1 MAGDIPKLEIR
12 AVIHVATSMYR
23 LTGLPLMAKAAVVA
37 AVGVVALSPPVTL
50 GAGAQAGQSV
60 SLHVEETTGIRR
72 TRYPV
77 NARVPFPQG
86 ALARA
91 DQVRLLRDD
100 EEVPAQF
107 SADSHWPDGSV
118 QWLRVDFNVSI
129 GPQETRAYR
138 VEYGPGVS
146 AEAGPG
152 RGLALVEDADAIQV
166 GRVTFSKTAAPL
178 FRSVSYRG
186 EVIGPGR
193 NGFAVEDT
201 DGTAYEL
208 GGDTG
213 VLFEVIRGGP
223 LYVELRYSGR
233 VLLAAGAEVPFVVR
247 VEMPNSKSW
256 VKVTA
261 SVDDPEQRL
270 RALSFHSPLALG
282 PRPWVWD
289 FGTDRWTYG
298 SLRNEDSSVVL
309 TNDVE
314 VGGETGWHVDT
325 GPKGQERP
333 YETTGSTR
341 PVVAGWGH
349 LQGETEVVAFAM
361 DRFASAPGTYRI
373 ALDGAGQASFHV
385 APATPVTRHQL
396 TVYQHFVGTPVQI
409 GAATSPPSMLHPL
422 VARVDPAHYVASGLE
437 PPADR

>member
-1 MAGDIPKLEIR
+1 
-12 AVIHVATSMYR
+12 MYR
-23 LTGLPLMAKAAVVA
+23 LTLTGLPLRAKAAIVA
-37 AVGVVALSPPVTL
+37 AVGLVALIPDAPMRAET
-50 GAGAQAGQSV
+50 QTRQSL

-100 EEVPAQF
+100 EEIPAQF
-107 SADSHWPDGSV
+107 SVGSRWPDGSA
-118 QWLRVDFNVSI
+118 QWLSVDFNASI
-129 GPQETRAYR
+129 GPEETQPYR

-146 AEAGPG
+146 AWDGPG
-152 RGLALVEDADAIQV
+152 RGLTLIDDTDADAVQV
-166 GRVTFSKTAAPL
+166 GRVRFSTTAAPWL
-178 FRSVSYRG
+178 TSVSYRG
-186 EVIGPGR
+186 EVVGSGR

-201 DGTAYEL
+201 DGTVYEL

-213 VLFEVIRGGP
+213 VTFEVVRGGP
-223 LYVELRYSGR
+223 IYVELRYSGR
-233 VLLAAGAEVPFVVR
+233 VSLADGAEVPCVVA

-261 SVDDPEQRL
+261 SVDDPDRRL
-270 RALSFHSPLALG
+270 RELSCHSPLTLG

-298 SLRNEDSSVVL
+298 SLRNEESSVVL
-309 TNDVE
+309 THEVE
-314 VGGETGWHVDT
+314 VGGATGWRVDT

-361 DRFASAPGTYRI
+361 DRFAGAPGIYRI

-385 APATPVTRHQL
+385 APAAPLTRHVL

-422 VARVDPAHYVASGLE
+422 VARVDPAQYLASGLE

>member
-1 MAGDIPKLEIR
+1 MTGKMPTLEIR
-12 AVIHVATSMYR
+12 AVNHMATTMDR
-23 LTGLPLMAKAAVVA
+23 LTGIPLLAKATVVTA
-37 AVGVVALSPPVTL
+37 AGVVALILNAPI
-50 GAGAQAGQSV
+50 GAQTLTGQSV

-86 ALARA
+86 ALPRV
-91 DQVRLLRDD
+91 DQVSLLGDD
-100 EEVPAQF
+100 EGIPAQF
-107 SADSHWPDGSV
+107 SAGSRWPDGSV

-129 GPQETRAYR
+129 GPEETRSFR

-146 AEAGPG
+146 ARAGPG
-152 RGLALVEDADAIQV
+152 RGLALIEDAGAIQV
-166 GRVTFSKTAAPL
+166 GRVAFSKTSSPL
-178 FRSVSYRG
+178 LRSVSYRG

-193 NGFAVEDT
+193 NGFTAEGT
-201 DGTAYEL
+201 DGTAHEL

-233 VLLAAGAEVPFVVR
+233 VLLADGAEMPFVVT

-261 SVDDPEQRL
+261 SVDDSDHRL

-298 SLRNEDSSVVL
+298 SVRNEDSSVIL

-314 VGGETGWHVDT
+314 VGGETGWRVDT

-361 DRFASAPGTYRI
+361 DRFARAPGTYRI
-373 ALDGAGQASFHV
+373 ALDGAGQASFKV
-385 APATPVTRHQL
+385 VPATPVTRHRL

-409 GAATSPPSMLHPL
+409 GAATSPPSMLHSL
-422 VARVDPAHYVASGLE
+422 VVRVDPAHYAASGLE
-437 PPADR
+437 PPPNR

>member
-1 MAGDIPKLEIR
+1 
-12 AVIHVATSMYR
+12 MYR
-23 LTGLPLMAKAAVVA
+23 LTGLPLMATAGVVA
-37 AVGVVALSPPVTL
+37 AVGLAALIPHAPIRAETQTRNSL
-50 GAGAQAGQSV
+50 

-77 NARVPFPQG
+77 NAQVPFPPG

-91 DQVRLLRDD
+91 DQVRLLGDD
-100 EEVPAQF
+100 EEIPAQF
-107 SADSHWPDGSV
+107 SAGSRWPDGSV
-118 QWLRVDFNVSI
+118 QWLRVDFNASI
-129 GPQETRAYR
+129 GPEETRSYR

-146 AEAGPG
+146 AGAGPG

-166 GRVTFSKTAAPL
+166 GRVRFSKTAAPL
-178 FRSVSYRG
+178 LASVSYRG
-186 EVIGPGR
+186 EVIGSGR

-201 DGTAYEL
+201 DGTVYEL

-213 VLFEVIRGGP
+213 VTFEIVRGGP
-223 LYVELRYSGR
+223 IYVELRYSGR
-233 VLLAAGAEVPFVVR
+233 VSLADGAEVPFVVV

-261 SVDDPEQRL
+261 SVDDPARRL
-270 RALSFHSPLALG
+270 RQLSFHSPLTLG

-298 SLRNEDSSVVL
+298 SLRNEEASVVL
-309 TNDVE
+309 TNEVE
-314 VGGETGWHVDT
+314 VGGATGWRVET

-349 LQGETEVVAFAM
+349 LQGETEVIAFAM

-373 ALDGAGQASFHV
+373 ALDGVGQASFHV
-385 APATPVTRHQL
+385 APAAPLTRHVL

-422 VARVDPAHYVASGLE
+422 VARVDQAHYVASGLE

>member
-1 MAGDIPKLEIR
+1 
-12 AVIHVATSMYR
+12 MYR
-23 LTGLPLMAKAAVVA
+23 LTLTGLPLRAKAAVVA
-37 AVGVVALSPPVTL
+37 AIGLVALIPDAPMRAETQTRHSL
-50 GAGAQAGQSV
+50 

-91 DQVRLLRDD
+91 DQVRLLGDD
-100 EEVPAQF
+100 EEIPGQF
-107 SADSHWPDGSV
+107 AAGSRWPDGSV
-118 QWLRVDFNVSI
+118 QWLRVDFNASI
-129 GPQETRAYR
+129 GPEETRSYR

-146 AEAGPG
+146 AGAGPG
-152 RGLALVEDADAIQV
+152 RGLTLIDDTDADAIQV
-166 GRVTFSKTAAPL
+166 GRVRFSKTATPL
-178 FRSVSYRG
+178 LASVRYRE
-186 EVIGPGR
+186 EVVGSGR

-201 DGTAYEL
+201 DGTVYEL
-208 GGDTG
+208 GGDTD
-213 VLFEVIRGGP
+213 VTFEIVRGGP
-223 LYVELRYSGR
+223 IYVELRYSGR
-233 VLLAAGAEVPFVVR
+233 VSLADGAEVPFVVA

-256 VKVTA
+256 VKATA
-261 SVDDPEQRL
+261 SVDDPDRRL
-270 RALSFHSPLALG
+270 RELSFHSPLTLG

-298 SLRNEDSSVVL
+298 SLRNEDASAVL
-309 TNDVE
+309 TNEVE
-314 VGGETGWHVDT
+314 VGGATRWRVDT
-325 GPKGQERP
+325 GPKGHELP
-333 YETTGSTR
+333 YEMTGSTR

-349 LQGETEVVAFAM
+349 LHGATEVVAFAM

-385 APATPVTRHQL
+385 APAAPLTRHVL
-396 TVYQHFVGTPVQI
+396 TVYQHFVSTPVQI

-422 VARVDPAHYVASGLE
+422 VARVDPAQYVASGLE

>member
-1 MAGDIPKLEIR
+1 
-12 AVIHVATSMYR
+12 
-23 LTGLPLMAKAAVVA
+23 
-37 AVGVVALSPPVTL
+37 
-50 GAGAQAGQSV
+50 
-60 SLHVEETTGIRR
+60 
-72 TRYPV
+72 
-77 NARVPFPQG
+77 
-86 ALARA
+86 
-91 DQVRLLRDD
+91 
-100 EEVPAQF
+100 
-107 SADSHWPDGSV
+107 
-118 QWLRVDFNVSI
+118 
-129 GPQETRAYR
+129 
-138 VEYGPGVS
+138 
-146 AEAGPG
+146 
-152 RGLALVEDADAIQV
+152 
-166 GRVTFSKTAAPL
+166 
-178 FRSVSYRG
+178 
-186 EVIGPGR
+186 
-193 NGFAVEDT
+193 
-201 DGTAYEL
+201 
-208 GGDTG
+208 
-213 VLFEVIRGGP
+213 
-223 LYVELRYSGR
+223 
-233 VLLAAGAEVPFVVR
+233 
-247 VEMPNSKSW
+247 MPNSKSW

-385 APATPVTRHQL
+385 APATPVTRHRL